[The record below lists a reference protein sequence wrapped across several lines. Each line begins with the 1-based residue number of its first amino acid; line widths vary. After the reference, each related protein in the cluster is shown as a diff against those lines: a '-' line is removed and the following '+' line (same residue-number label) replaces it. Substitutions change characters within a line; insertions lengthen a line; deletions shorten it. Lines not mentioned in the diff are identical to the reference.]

1 MPLKAKLIFR
11 CSKSSVVFKLDS
23 KNIFKKKYLHVL
35 KVNDKMI
42 LFVFEI
48 ILIFFLAIFR
58 IATHSGYSVKL
69 NDILSSKNLRETQG
83 ILIFSQKHMVTQGIS
98 RSLRTVSFDSKS
110 GNLAF
115 ILIEI
120 IY

>member
-23 KNIFKKKYLHVL
+23 KNILKKIYLHVL
-35 KVNDKMI
+35 KVIDKMK
-42 LFVFEI
+42 LFVLKI

-69 NDILSSKNLRETQG
+69 NDILSSKKSQG
-83 ILIFSQKHMVTQGIS
+83 NSGY
-98 RSLRTVSFDSKS
+98 FDFFLK
-110 GNLAF
+110 NTW
-115 ILIEI
+115 
-120 IY
+120 